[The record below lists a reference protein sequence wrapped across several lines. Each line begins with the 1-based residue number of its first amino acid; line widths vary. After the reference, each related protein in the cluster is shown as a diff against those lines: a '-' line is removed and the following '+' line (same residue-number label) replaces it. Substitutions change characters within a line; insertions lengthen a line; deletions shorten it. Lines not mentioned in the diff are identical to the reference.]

1 MGNIKLQE
9 QIYIYIYMRA
19 LLRDL
24 AHSTKEKKRK
34 MREFVN
40 ETINLFFFEESER
53 ETKKGRRR
61 EQERKRA

>member
-9 QIYIYIYMRA
+9 QIYIYASSPTRPRA
-19 LLRDL
+19 LHQR
-24 AHSTKEKKRK
+24 KKRK

-53 ETKKGRRR
+53 ETKK
-61 EQERKRA
+61 EEEES